1 MSGRYVIETESL
13 VRKFSDGTLA
23 IAGLNLSVPRGAV
36 YGLMGRNGAGKTTTI
51 RLLLGLLRPTAGK
64 ARVLGRDMLT
74 ASPEHRACVA
84 YVSQEQQLHPRMTTS
99 EILRYVRYFYPKW
112 DGMKADALCRTFS
125 INTAKPVGSLSAGQ
139 RRQVSIVT
147 ALAAN
152 AEVVFL
158 DEPAAGLDP
167 IARRDLVNA
176 LVDIISA
183 EENKTIL
190 FSTHIISDLGRIADY
205 VGFIDRGR
213 LIHSSSLE
221 ELQNTFHKVQII
233 FEEPPPE
240 KIDLPGAIN
249 IRREGNVVTAAMR
262 IGSDGELEDLRRRFI
277 PSRVTAFSL
286 GLEDIF
292 IEMLKKAE
300 EQ

>member
-1 MSGRYVIETESL
+1 MTGKYVIQAESL
-13 VRKFSDGTLA
+13 VKKFPDGALA
-23 IAGLNLSVPRGAV
+23 VSGLELSVPRGAV

-51 RLLLGLLRPTAGK
+51 RMLLGLLQPTAGK
-64 ARVLGRDMLT
+64 ARVLGQDMLT
-74 ASPEHRACVA
+74 ATPEHRACVA
-84 YVSQEQQLHPRMTTS
+84 YVSQEQQLHSRMTAS
-99 EILRYVRYFYPKW
+99 EILRYVSYFYPKW
-112 DGMKADALCRTFS
+112 DGKKADALCKTFN
-125 INTAKPVGSLSAGQ
+125 INAAKPIGSLSTGQ
-139 RRQVSIVT
+139 RRQVSIVA
-147 ALAAN
+147 ALAAD

-167 IARRDLVNA
+167 IARRDLINA

-183 EENKTIL
+183 EEGKTIL
-190 FSTHIISDLGRIADY
+190 FSTHIVSDLERIADY

-221 ELQNTFHKVQII
+221 ELQETFRKVQII

-249 IRREGNVVTAAMR
+249 IQREGNVVTAAMR

-292 IEMLKKAE
+292 IEMFKETE